1 MARSRHAV
9 IPFGSAPL
17 FKAWIR
23 ATYVSIRQVPFSIF
37 LCSATRHVTSERLD
51 LFLDEIVGIEPPIF
65 VVVALELGDRVANMA
80 DIRHSIS
87 ISVTRER
94 VFPLIASGSGF
105 TRWWAADVIE
115 DYSTRIVE
123 VAFFNRA
130 TVYRFEPI
138 HNSAPW
144 TAEWACQTGKE
155 WIGTRLLFELTETS
169 GKTQLRF
176 THADWKAETAYF
188 VSCTKVWEELML
200 RLKAA
205 AEGESLGPMFSTDRL
220 AS

>member
-1 MARSRHAV
+1 
-9 IPFGSAPL
+9 
-17 FKAWIR
+17 
-23 ATYVSIRQVPFSIF
+23 
-37 LCSATRHVTSERLD
+37 
-51 LFLDEIVGIEPPIF
+51 
-65 VVVALELGDRVANMA
+65 MA

-87 ISVTRER
+87 ISATRER

-105 TRWWAADVIE
+105 ARWWAADVIE

-123 VAFFNRA
+123 IAFFNRA
-130 TVYRFEPI
+130 TVYRFKPI
-138 HNSAPW
+138 QSSAPW
-144 TAEWACQTGKE
+144 TAEWTCQTGKE

-176 THADWKAETAYF
+176 THAGWKAETDYF

-205 AEGESLGPMFSTDRL
+205 AEGEGLGPLFSTDRL